1 MIPYG
6 KPNMNCHF
14 TYVTV
19 FLNSDHCIWFKG
31 FVWSQTRQVNQVGR
45 FRENNWDIAR
55 LCLQMQRFSSSLQ
68 LQIVTILSTNSNENA
83 VFFIIFPIWME
94 SQNAISIR
102 ISPCGTVVDVYAL
115 QIHANHE
122 IDWENNLKQI
132 GP

>member
-19 FLNSDHCIWFKG
+19 FLNCDHCICFKG

-45 FRENNWDIAR
+45 FREYNGNIAP
-55 LCLQMQRFSSSLQ
+55 LCLQKQRFSSPLR
-68 LQIVTILSTNSNENA
+68 LQIVTIFSTNSNENA
-83 VFFIIFPIWME
+83 VFFIIFPISMA
-94 SQNAISIR
+94 SLNAFSIR
-102 ISPCGTVVDVYAL
+102 NNPCGTVVDVYAL
-115 QIHANHE
+115 QTHANHE
-122 IDWENNLKQI
+122 IDWENSLKQI